1 MAPSAKWRLG
11 RGLLLSFWPLPVT
24 HWWLGLPPC
33 NPIALLKSKPSPK
46 QSRGKPEWVFW
57 PLRIGLGIGRLLF
70 RPRYCLQQ
78 QQLRHNPG
86 QWTRTAQAEEPPTHW
101 LPCWTSLPTPSLP
114 PTHPITWSLSLSSCS
129 SPFPLTPTPA
139 PPTQLLRLIFPP
151 PPLVSSFLR
160 DGGRSTG
167 LGCLRPLFCSR
178 CAAPELVPAAHLH
191 TPVHTARP
199 STTSMVPGILFLSS
213 CILVSPIC
221 PVRLTSETLLY
232 QNRAVILPPSNNA
245 QFR

>member
-1 MAPSAKWRLG
+1 M
-11 RGLLLSFWPLPVT
+11 
-24 HWWLGLPPC
+24 
-33 NPIALLKSKPSPK
+33 
-46 QSRGKPEWVFW
+46 
-57 PLRIGLGIGRLLF
+57 GIGRLLF

-101 LPCWTSLPTPSLP
+101 LPLLDIPAHPQSASHP
-114 PTHPITWSLSLSSCS
+114 PYHLITLSLSSCS

-178 CAAPELVPAAHLH
+178 CAAPKLVPAAHLH